1 MTEKEKMLKGLLY
14 NANYNKELLKERLKA
29 KKLCFKFNNIDPE
42 DEKEQKEV
50 IKIIFGEIGE
60 NISICQPF
68 WCDYG
73 KYIKIGDNFFANHNL
88 IILDGGG
95 VEIGDNVFIA
105 PNCLISTATH
115 PIDVE
120 SRNKGIEKAEKIV
133 IGNNVW
139 IGGNVSILSGV
150 KIGNNSVVGAGSV
163 VNKDIPSNVVAAG
176 NPCRILRKIDENMNK
191 K

>member
-14 NANYNKELLKERLKA
+14 NANYDKELLKERLKA

-68 WCDYG
+68 WYDYG

-176 NPCRILRKIDENMNK
+176 NPCRILRKIDKNMNK